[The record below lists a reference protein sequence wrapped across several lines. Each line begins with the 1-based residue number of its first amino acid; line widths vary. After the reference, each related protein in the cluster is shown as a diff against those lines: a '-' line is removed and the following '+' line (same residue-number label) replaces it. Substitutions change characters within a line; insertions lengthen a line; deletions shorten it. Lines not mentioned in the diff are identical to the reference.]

1 MTFKVTKKDLNESIR
16 DIRKALRVIEER
28 INTPSLK
35 LEATDYNSRL
45 DTLLCRVGSL
55 KVSLNYLQDS
65 WRNPKAEIKDNP
77 LCNCYDK
84 DQEKDNPITL
94 NDEETIILN
103 EFIDNYYSD
112 YSKGLIRKTIMM
124 KRINEKLRAKIKE
137 IKAGE
142 NIE

>member
-28 INTPSLK
+28 INTPGLK
-35 LEATDYNSRL
+35 LQGANYNSRL

-55 KVSLNYLQDS
+55 KVTLDYIQES
-65 WRNPKAEIKDNP
+65 WRNPKAEVKDNP
-77 LCNCYDK
+77 FCNCYDK
-84 DQEKDNPITL
+84 DTIKDNELTL
-94 NDEETIILN
+94 SNEETIILN
-103 EFIDNYYSD
+103 EFIDEYYSD
-112 YSKGLIRKTIMM
+112 YAKGLIKKTITV

-142 NIE
+142 NR